1 MRPAIERVYPALV
14 SQYVLLMLASSIC
27 SQISAEE
34 LTAVA
39 NRIQSDT
46 FRSFETY
53 IVVGLVYLA
62 LSFVVR
68 GAFWGFGQLV
78 FTRRRKLGTAL

>member
-1 MRPAIERVYPALV
+1 VPVD
-14 SQYVLLMLASSIC
+14 LA
-27 SQISAEE
+27 
-34 LTAVA
+34 AVEPQA
-39 NRIQSDT
+39 SNRIQSDT

-68 GAFWGFGQLV
+68 WAFCEQIEEASIRSTYWLTSAG
-78 FTRRRKLGTAL
+78 